1 MKRNNV
7 IRGDRTCGRRSIT
20 IILHTPVAAAAL
32 HELIKWQ
39 NALQMNGVVLERKKS
54 VRTTTI
60 LLPHR
65 GARINAGPS
74 SKQS

>member
-7 IRGDRTCGRRSIT
+7 VRGGRTFFWMSSYY
-20 IILHTPVAAAAL
+20 ILHTPVAAAAL

-65 GARINAGPS
+65 GVRINAGPS
-74 SKQS
+74 KQS